1 MDSFSIKTQVWV
13 AVFCILYLFTHLI
26 NMPDIVRNAL
36 LVAPGLCAYIHYLYF
51 AKPFAKITSL
61 IFGLVISLFMT
72 FSILYNHNANFQNL
86 LWIWSYMGLG
96 LVLLRYGISVQLA
109 TILVY
114 LVGGV
119 FAVYMIIGVPVQS
132 VIYGGSENNISS
144 ICILSLI
151 LYYLAYHHKRLK
163 HFSYFKSDRKISDT
177 LSYFPILF
185 IGLIVVW
192 STSRTGLLSVFFLAL
207 GIYWV
212 NKKTISV
219 ANIIILC
226 SIFVL
231 LFVVFFVYDTFSFT
245 NNIKEKYE
253 KFGMQSSR
261 IEIWSEYLSGL
272 FLNVRNFVLGVNYES
287 GDFPLLVHYKGNIHN
302 SFLIL
307 HSKYGLI
314 PFLLFIFLL
323 LRTAIVSFKKGDR
336 LIFITLVAVFIRM
349 SLDWIAFPGAFDILI
364 FYYVFKNPVK
374 GIVAYYKRKR

>member
-1 MDSFSIKTQVWV
+1 MNRASFKSQVWV
-13 AVFCILYLFTHLI
+13 AFFCILYLFTHLI
-26 NMPDIVRNAL
+26 NIPDIVRNGL

-51 AKPFAKITSL
+51 AKPFARMTSL

-72 FSILYNHNANFQNL
+72 FSILYNHNANFQNI

-119 FAVYMIIGVPVQS
+119 FAIYMISGVPKEN

-151 LYYLAYHHKRLK
+151 LYYLAYHYKRLRY
-163 HFSYFKSDRKISDT
+163 FSYFKSERKISDK
-177 LSYFPILF
+177 LSYFPVLF
-185 IGLIVVW
+185 IGVIVLW
-192 STSRTGLLSVFFLAL
+192 SSSRAGLLSLMVLAL
-207 GIYWV
+207 GLYWI
-212 NKKTISV
+212 NKRTISV
-219 ANIIILC
+219 TNIFILC
-226 SIFVL
+226 LICALLFIVIFV
-231 LFVVFFVYDTFSFT
+231 FDSFSIT
-245 NNIKEKYE
+245 ENIKQKYE
-253 KFGMQSSR
+253 RTGMHSSR
-261 IEIWSEYLSGL
+261 IEIWTEYLSGL
-272 FLNVRNFVLGVNYES
+272 FQNIGNFLLGVNYEL
-287 GDFPLLVHYKGNIHN
+287 GNFPLLVHYKGNVHN
-302 SFLIL
+302 SFFIL

-314 PFLLFIFLL
+314 PFLLFTFLL
-323 LRTAIVSFKKGDR
+323 LRTAIVSFMKGDR